1 MGMVAEFKEFISGGS
16 VIDLAV
22 GVIVGGASGKI
33 VESLVKDVIM
43 PPIGLLMG
51 GVDFAKLAIP
61 IKAASV
67 GPDGKEIAA
76 VSINYGLFI
85 NEVISFLIL
94 MFAIFMIVKAVNKMR
109 KPKPE
114 PAPVGPTQEELLAEI
129 RDLLK
134 K

>member
-1 MGMVAEFKEFISGGS
+1 MVEEFKEFISGGN

-33 VESLVKDVIM
+33 VDSLVKDVIM

-51 GVDFAKLAIP
+51 GVDFSKLSIP
-61 IKAASV
+61 LKAAST

-76 VSINYGLFI
+76 VSINYGMFI

-94 MFAIFMIVKAVNKMR
+94 MFAVFMMVKAVNKIR

-114 PAPVGPTQEELLAEI
+114 PAPAGPTQEDLLAEI